1 MINMSVKQ
9 LTNTETD
16 MLVLFTLI
24 RTSYIIYNR

>member
-16 MLVLFTLI
+16 MLVLCTLI